1 MSDEE
6 KDIKRMVLQI
16 DALDAARRRNPK
28 NRPGFL
34 QELDTLADAKSK
46 PFLDL
51 RTRARLRLFAFGNW
65 IGACAYRIVAGHD
78 RPDIDVATSAKLE
91 ELRER
96 REISSDEFQ
105 ACMFWRVARRES
117 DGHVQISE
125 QPRSLQILG
134 KVLIAP
140 IAIGLAYSLTTFLNQ
155 FFSIWNLAVWG
166 FPIGAVLGKIGRFLF
181 FSTWG
186 WKSTGLKLQG
196 PDQ

>member
-6 KDIKRMVLQI
+6 KDIKRMLLQI

-34 QELDTLADAKSK
+34 QELDTLADAESK

-51 RTRARLRLFAFGNW
+51 RTRVRLRFFAFGSW
-65 IGACAYRIVAGHD
+65 FGGRVYRLVVGHD

-96 REISSDEFQ
+96 REISRDEFQ
-105 ACMFWRVARRES
+105 ACVFWRVTRRES
-117 DGHVQISE
+117 NGHVQISE
-125 QPRSLQILG
+125 QPKSLQILG
-134 KVLIAP
+134 KALIAP
-140 IAIGLAYSLTTFLNQ
+140 IAIGLAYSLATFLNQ

-166 FPIGAVLGKIGRFLF
+166 FPIGAVLGKTGRFLF

-186 WKSTGLKLQG
+186 WKSTRLKLQG
-196 PDQ
+196 PGQ